1 MHLSE
6 FNHELLKKA
15 VSIYMDL
22 AYEGREPRS
31 TIVELDYGPA
41 RFDDLLNQFLDESK
55 EEGGRQ
61 LARYALR
68 LGNRRYPFMKFVLQ
82 EFIQP
87 GNYYFS
93 VDTHDEMN
101 LSPDVPGYEDFLDVR
116 SHNRNLKC
124 SIEMAWA
131 EVDLPTI
138 QDLRKELGE
147 AARGGIET
155 GMKRGRVL
163 VAEDDVALAGV
174 MEAILMK
181 YGFEVTLTL
190 DGKSALDIAC
200 RSDFDLVIC
209 DYQMPVLD
217 GAGLCKALR
226 EQEGTREVPVLLTT
240 EAALQL
246 AEITDKANGFLV
258 KPYREDVL
266 MGLIDNLLGHR
277 SDGEDGEGS
286 EGNAGITGRG

>member
-6 FNHELLKKA
+6 FTHELLKRA
-15 VSIYMDL
+15 VSIYVDL
-22 AYEGREPRS
+22 AYEGGEPRS
-31 TIVELDYGPA
+31 TLVDLDYSPL
-41 RFDDLLNQFLDESK
+41 RFQDLFTQFLDESK
-55 EEGGRQ
+55 EEGGRR

-68 LGNRRYPFMKFVLQ
+68 LGNRHYPFMKFVLQ
-82 EFIQP
+82 EFVQP

-101 LSPDVPGYEDFLDVR
+101 ITPDVPGYDDFLKVR
-116 SHNRNLKC
+116 SYNRNLKC
-124 SIEMAWA
+124 SIEMAWSDM
-131 EVDLPTI
+131 DLPTI
-138 QDLRKELGE
+138 QDLRKELVK
-147 AARGGIET
+147 AARGGIESCP
-155 GMKRGRVL
+155 KRGRVL
-163 VAEDDVALAGV
+163 VAEDDVDLAGV

-181 YGFEVTLTL
+181 HGFEVTLTL
-190 DGKSALDIAC
+190 DGKSALDIAG
-200 RSDFDLVIC
+200 RSDFDIIIC

-217 GAGLCKALR
+217 GAGLCRELR

-277 SDGEDGEGS
+277 SDGEDDKGKWG
-286 EGNAGITGRG
+286 